1 MPDVALPLTGTLG
14 VPGLKKK
21 IKKNRSTKRKLKNYK
36 FKSIIAWKNKKHNFC
51 CKTLC
56 MSILSSNPVRS
67 ERTRRE
73 IYGKTY
79 ISITAKPKIQCR

>member
-21 IKKNRSTKRKLKNYK
+21 KKKKRSKTEKLQVQ
-36 FKSIIAWKNKKHNFC
+36 SIIAWKNKKHNFC

-56 MSILSSNPVRS
+56 MSILSCNPVRS
-67 ERTRRE
+67 EKTRRK
-73 IYGKTY
+73 IYGKIY